1 MKQLLIVTIAIAL
14 FASTAFAANFAP
26 TPLRLSAPE
35 TINYDTGTPGDL
47 SFDLSVTGKQ
57 ATVVF
62 LVFTKGQ
69 ADNILDIQNGYLGW
83 HYVHKIDTCIF
94 ESAPF
99 TVDIGTNAVTWDGKD
114 DAGNAVPNEEY
125 TYYLA
130 GFDHVSTREKAEG
143 TASGS
148 LKGSF
153 FQEIGEDGSA
163 LANPIFCKKFSRW
176 TLGSDPAEA
185 ALMETT
191 SIVRPE
197 GWKGSNSGYFN
208 QPDDFDY
215 IYTSGLNTDAATG
228 TLWKWKWVPGGD
240 AELQT
245 GWAESGYV
253 TYPYGTSTYGQ
264 AVSLA
269 DGGYCV
275 LSPFNYKTGEV
286 GVEHTVIEYIDGYVE
301 GNIDDTRF
309 WGDINDLNAQAQ
321 ANGGVDTSSF
331 RNGYSVL
338 GTSKACQCEIIN
350 ITRWLEQD
358 PEDYILYVNDNGDY
372 IFDHNEQ
379 PDSATPWVCN
389 DFNVGPYRY
398 SNVADANL
406 FYFGSTQGLG
416 SVTFGLL
423 APDGTGIGYMACAG
437 EIADGRK
444 QGLAVCDNGTIFDG
458 LYTSLPAAEN
468 TAVDGLYYIGYD
480 SIKGTLKIGPVAVD
494 NAEPS
499 GFSVAQNSPNP
510 FNPTTAINYSLARDG
525 NVTLDIFNVA
535 GQKVDTI
542 VKNEFRS
549 AGPNSAIWDASGFS
563 AGVYF
568 YTVKSGSFSKTMKM
582 TLLK

>member
-1 MKQLLIVTIAIAL
+1 MKQLLIVTIAIVL

-35 TINYDTGTPGDL
+35 IIYYDTVTPGDL

-69 ADNILDIQNGYLGW
+69 ADNILDIQNGFLGW

-99 TVDIGTNAVTWDGKD
+99 TVDLGTNAVTWDGKD
-114 DAGNAVPNEEY
+114 DDGNTVPDEEY
-125 TYYLA
+125 TYYIA
-130 GFDHVSTREKAEG
+130 GFDHVTMREMSEG
-143 TASGS
+143 ETDSS
-148 LKGSF
+148 LKGNF
-153 FQEIGEDGSA
+153 IQEVDESGAA
-163 LANPIFCKKFSRW
+163 LPNPIICRKFSRW

-185 ALMETT
+185 ALTET
-191 SIVRPE
+191 SKINRPE

-215 IYTSGLNTDAATG
+215 IYTAGINTDAATG
-228 TLWKWKWVPGGD
+228 ALMKWKWVPGGD

-245 GWAESGYV
+245 GWAESGFV

-275 LSPFNYKTGEV
+275 LSPMNYKTGEV
-286 GVEHTVIEYIDGYVE
+286 GVEHTVVEYVDGYIE

-309 WGDINDLNAQAQ
+309 WGDINDLNSGAQ
-321 ANGGVDTSSF
+321 ANGGVDTSSW

-338 GTSKACQCEIIN
+338 GTSKACQAQIIN

-358 PEDYILYVNDNGDY
+358 PEDYILWVNDNGDY
-372 IFDHNEQ
+372 ILDHNEQ

-398 SNVADANL
+398 SNYADDNL
-406 FYFGSTQGLG
+406 FYYGSLQGAG
-416 SVTFGLL
+416 AVTFGLL
-423 APDGTGIGYMACAG
+423 APDGTGIGYMTAAG
-437 EIADGRK
+437 EVSAGSKR
-444 QGLAVCDNGTIFDG
+444 GVVVCDNGSIFDG
-458 LYTSLPAAEN
+458 LYTSKVVGEANVA
-468 TAVDGLYYIGYD
+468 GLYYIGCE
-480 SIKGTLKIGPVAVD
+480 SIKGTLSLGPVAVD

-535 GQKVDTI
+535 GQKIDTI